1 MWYVSQIGRREHYAL
16 PAHLHRI
23 GQLGLF
29 ATDIWAPWAASPRSL
44 IRSEKLAQR
53 FESTM
58 GNAPVVSRSLIANLT
73 ERFRRGNTYQRWT
86 KDGTSFGKFAAREFE
101 RAGLKE
107 GDTILG
113 YTAANLEQI
122 ELAKKRGAKVLHVQV
137 DPGMSW
143 YETRRMEQLKHPEA
157 EDLAPMPD
165 AEFVDRIGQ
174 EWEAAGKVIVHSAHS
189 REALLSQGVA
199 PERCVVIPPAFTSSI
214 TSAPRR
220 IDANRP
226 LRVLFVGNHC
236 LAKGYHIFAA
246 AAARLSGKGFEFI
259 SIGSMSMKPSFLA
272 DASRFISMQGHLTQ
286 TKVREQMMRA
296 DVLVFPTLSDGFG
309 LVQLEAMAA
318 GLPVIATGCCGE
330 VVRHGHDGLIVP
342 PRDSGAVVAAL
353 EELRADPD
361 KYARLSSAASR
372 RPSDCSPEK
381 HFGALLSL

>member
-29 ATDIWAPWAASPRSL
+29 ATDIWAPWAASPKSL

-58 GNAPVVSRSLIANLT
+58 GDAPVVSRPLYANLA

-86 KDGTSFGKFAAREFE
+86 REGASFGKFAAREFE

-122 ELAKKRGAKVLHVQV
+122 ELAKKRGAKALHVQV

-143 YETRRMEQLKHPEA
+143 YETRRMEQLNHPEA

-174 EWEAAGKVIVHSAHS
+174 EWQAADKVIVHSAHS

-199 PERCVVIPPAFTSSI
+199 PERCVVIPPAFRSS
-214 TSAPRR
+214 TMSAPRR

-236 LAKGYHIFAA
+236 LAKGYHIFAS
-246 AAARLSGKGFEFI
+246 AARLAGKGFEFI
-259 SIGSMSMKPSFLA
+259 SIGGQSMRPSYLA
-272 DASRFISMQGHLTQ
+272 KTSQFISMQGHLTYA
-286 TKVREQMMRA
+286 KVREQMMRA

-353 EELRADPD
+353 GELRADPD
-361 KYARLSSAASR
+361 KYEQLSMAASI
-372 RPSDCSPEK
+372 RPNDFSSEK
-381 HFGALLSL
+381 HVNALLPL

>member
-29 ATDIWAPWAASPRSL
+29 ATDIWAPWAASPRSF

-58 GNAPVVSRSLIANLT
+58 GDAPVVSRSLYANLA
-73 ERFRRGNTYQRWT
+73 ERFRRGNAYQRWT
-86 KDGTSFGKFAAREFE
+86 REGASFGQFAAREFE

-122 ELAKKRGAKVLHVQV
+122 ELAKKRGAKALHVQV

-157 EDLAPMPD
+157 EDLSPMPD
-165 AEFVDRIGQ
+165 AKFVDRIGS
-174 EWEAAGKVIVHSAHS
+174 EWQAACKIIVHSAHS
-189 REALLSQGVA
+189 RAALLSQGVS
-199 PERCVVIPPAFTSSI
+199 PERCVVIPPAFRSSI

-236 LAKGYHIFAA
+236 LAKGYHIFAD
-246 AAARLSGKGFEFI
+246 AARLAGKGFEFI
-259 SIGSMSMKPSFLA
+259 SIGSQSMKPNYLA
-272 DASRFISMQGHLTQ
+272 QTSQFISMQGHLTQ
-286 TKVREQMMRA
+286 TKVREQMMRT

-318 GLPVIATGCCGE
+318 GLPVITTGCCGE
-330 VVRHGHDGLIVP
+330 VIRHGHDGLIVP
-342 PRDSGAVVAAL
+342 PRDSGAVVEAL
-353 EELRADPD
+353 AVLRADPD
-361 KYARLSSAASR
+361 KYEQLSAAALR
-372 RPSDCSPEK
+372 RVLDYGPES
-381 HFGALLSL
+381 HFGALLAL

>member
-58 GNAPVVSRSLIANLT
+58 GDAPVVSRSLVANLA

-101 RAGLKE
+101 KAGLKE

-174 EWEAAGKVIVHSAHS
+174 EWQVAGRVIVHSAHS

-199 PERCVVIPPAFTSSI
+199 PERCVVIPPAFRSST

-220 IDANRP
+220 IGANRP

-236 LAKGYHIFAA
+236 LAKGYHIFAS
-246 AAARLSGKGFEFI
+246 AARLAGKGFEFI

-272 DASRFISMQGHLTQ
+272 DASQFVAMHGHLTQ
-286 TKVREQMMRA
+286 AKVREQMMRA

-330 VVRHGHDGLIVP
+330 VVRHGIDGMLVP
-342 PRDSGAVVAAL
+342 PRDSSAIIAAL

-361 KYARLSSAASR
+361 KYEQLSMAASI
-372 RPSDCSPEK
+372 RPNDFSSEN
-381 HFGALLSL
+381 HFNALLPL